1 MKKKVSILI
10 IISIILTAVFTFR
23 FSFDLAHEVEL
34 YNYYISFL
42 YNTSSLIAVSKLAL
56 TWSATCLF
64 LSLCA
69 IGLQIAILFVLL
81 KSDVSE
87 LNATIKAKI
96 QASREKRHQK
106 KIEKARQ
113 LLENEESKRDE

>member
-23 FSFDLAHEVEL
+23 FSFDLAHEVKL
-34 YNYYISFL
+34 YDYYISFL
-42 YNTSSLIAVSKLAL
+42 YSTSSLIADSKLAL

-87 LNATIKAKI
+87 LNATLKAKI
-96 QASREKRHQK
+96 QSYREKRHQK
-106 KIEKARQ
+106 KIEKAKA
-113 LLENEESKRDE
+113 LLESEDKRDE

>member
-1 MKKKVSILI
+1 MKKKASILI
-10 IISIILTAVFTFR
+10 IISIILTAIFTFR

-42 YNTSSLIAVSKLAL
+42 YNTSSLITDSKLAL

-69 IGLQIAILFVLL
+69 IGLQIAVLFILL
-81 KSDVSE
+81 KSDVTQ

-96 QASREKRHQK
+96 QSYREKRHQK
-106 KIEKARQ
+106 KIEKAKA
-113 LLENEESKRDE
+113 LLESEDKRDE